1 MAQTLLKGFL
11 VKEVTALADIET
23 ILYEMRDIVEK
34 RASAAYAELVRWQ
47 TERIVDEIATN
58 QFQRPAEASILDVAA
73 GEVRRRMIYSDK
85 RMQCTEFNISIG
97 VQVLVGKYEGIPAVY
112 LKTLCPNDIYSK
124 YLKKIPELIP
134 FDINEDDLKVKKG
147 VKKEF
152 WDSIEGKYQTDIPI
166 IASLLNYDAISVHPE
181 EFKFRSP
188 ADRASDLAKEK
199 ILNQLL
205 SSYACEQEIAPNKLI
220 EYTLQSINRL
230 KYSDIQELMEMEKKQ
245 LESFLPEIDLEMVT
259 KIGNTQ
265 NSEILAVPASMDS
278 PENQENID
286 FEDSD
291 INKSE

>member
-1 MAQTLLKGFL
+1 MAQILLKGFL

-58 QFQRPAEASILDVAA
+58 QFQRPAETSILDVAA

-97 VQVLVGKYEGIPAVY
+97 VQVLVGKYEGKLAVY
-112 LKTLCPNDIYSK
+112 LKVLCPNDIYSK
-124 YLKKIPELIP
+124 YLKKIPELVP

-147 VKKEF
+147 AKKEF

-188 ADRASDLAKEK
+188 SERAADLAKEK

-205 SSYACEQEIAPNKLI
+205 SSYACEQEVAPNKLM

-230 KYSDIQELMEMEKKQ
+230 NYSDIRDLMECEKQ
-245 LESFLPEIDLEMVT
+245 NLESFLPEINLELIT
-259 KIGNTQ
+259 KIGNLPSQKEVPDTTEE
-265 NSEILAVPASMDS
+265 NKEDISE
-278 PENQENID
+278 
-286 FEDSD
+286 
-291 INKSE
+291 

>member
-1 MAQTLLKGFL
+1 MAQILLKGFL

-58 QFQRPAEASILDVAA
+58 QFQRPADTSILDVAA

-97 VQVLVGKYEGIPAVY
+97 VQVLVGKYEGKPTVY
-112 LKTLCPNDIYSK
+112 LKVLCLNDIYSK
-124 YLKKIPELIP
+124 YLKKIPELVP

-152 WDSIEGKYQTDIPI
+152 WDSIEEKYQTDIPI
-166 IASLLNYDAISVHPE
+166 IASLLNYDAISIHPE
-181 EFKFRSP
+181 NFKFRSVSERA
-188 ADRASDLAKEK
+188 ADMAKEK

-205 SSYACEQEIAPNKLI
+205 SSYACEQEIAPNKLM

-230 KYSDIQELMEMEKKQ
+230 NYSDIQELMEIEKRK
-245 LESFLPEIDLEMVT
+245 LESFLLEIDLDMIAKVGEL
-259 KIGNTQ
+259 Q
-265 NSEILAVPASMDS
+265 NSKNSAVSKDEES
-278 PENQENID
+278 VENQENPNL
-286 FEDSD
+286 EDLTEA
-291 INKSE
+291 K